1 MIKEDILAA
10 SRKENKNRDLAEL
23 EAIRQAGSLAARVG
37 ATVCC
42 VISLLASAIA
52 HRMLYSPWVI
62 YFSIMGTTWL
72 VRAVRL
78 KTKSDWVLGLLFA
91 ALTVL
96 ALVGLVGR
104 LFEVAV

>member
-1 MIKEDILAA
+1 MKKEDILAA

-104 LFEVAV
+104 LLEVAV